1 MRKHDNPISRR
12 EKVHQK
18 TLGNLTVWDQYTVLH
33 IIYNPHH
40 LSYVM
45 IRACISTQF
54 KITFVNFGT
63 REANRAFF
71 GSIFGD
77 WSRSGLSPEIGT
89 LLQALNRPNWGPK
102 CGSSPYFNL
111 LILLRANINVFLD
124 LLVSNRRTMRRFQP
138 MKTQSRVW
146 Q

>member
-1 MRKHDNPISRR
+1 MTIPSRR

-18 TLGNLTVWDQYTVLH
+18 TLRNLTVWDQYTVLH

-45 IRACISTQF
+45 IRALHY
-54 KITFVNFGT
+54 ITYIHSSVPVHNSKRGKSGLFRLYF
-63 REANRAFF
+63 
-71 GSIFGD
+71 

>member
-63 REANRAFF
+63 LEANWAFF
-71 GSIFGD
+71 GTIFG
-77 WSRSGLSPEIGT
+77 L
-89 LLQALNRPNWGPK
+89 
-102 CGSSPYFNL
+102 
-111 LILLRANINVFLD
+111 
-124 LLVSNRRTMRRFQP
+124 
-138 MKTQSRVW
+138 
-146 Q
+146 

>member
-45 IRACISTQF
+45 IRALHYVTYIHRRKHSF
-54 KITFVNFGT
+54 
-63 REANRAFF
+63 
-71 GSIFGD
+71 
-77 WSRSGLSPEIGT
+77 SRNE
-89 LLQALNRPNWGPK
+89 
-102 CGSSPYFNL
+102 
-111 LILLRANINVFLD
+111 D
-124 LLVSNRRTMRRFQP
+124 
-138 MKTQSRVW
+138 
-146 Q
+146 